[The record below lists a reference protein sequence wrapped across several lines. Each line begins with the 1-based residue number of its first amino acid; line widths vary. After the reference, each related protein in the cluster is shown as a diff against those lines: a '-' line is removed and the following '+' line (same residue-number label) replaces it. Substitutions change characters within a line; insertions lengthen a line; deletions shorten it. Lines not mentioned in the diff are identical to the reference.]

1 MRRFSNFTNEVQIS
15 PLLERDS
22 HTHDHIN
29 LFCLWVDTTSL
40 GIIITHDD
48 GPLPITKANCAI
60 PIVMHDGCKVCESIY
75 GHGVCYIECYTP
87 KSNIRVMQ
95 GENHIIENNYW
106 CSYSML
112 RLLVE

>member
-40 GIIITHDD
+40 GIIMMVLC
-48 GPLPITKANCAI
+48 PLLKPIVRFQLSCTMVAKSVKVFMDMVCAI
-60 PIVMHDGCKVCESIY
+60 LSVIPPNPTFV
-75 GHGVCYIECYTP
+75 
-87 KSNIRVMQ
+87 
-95 GENHIIENNYW
+95 
-106 CSYSML
+106 
-112 RLLVE
+112 